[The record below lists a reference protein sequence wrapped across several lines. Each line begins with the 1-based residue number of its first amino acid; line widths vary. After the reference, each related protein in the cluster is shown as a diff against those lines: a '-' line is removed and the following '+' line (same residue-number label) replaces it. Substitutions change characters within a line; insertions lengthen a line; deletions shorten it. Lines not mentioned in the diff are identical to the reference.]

1 VLLIGIAFVT
11 VMAIVHARGGALP
24 LRKSDGGNGSP
35 MILFGGQFG
44 IRSVV
49 CLGVKFCCSFVGF
62 GFFYWGRCGIRRV
75 VCLDVKF
82 RCSLVGLD
90 FIGVNHITNLNR

>member
-49 CLGVKFCCSFVGF
+49 CLGVKF
-62 GFFYWGRCGIRRV
+62 
-75 VCLDVKF
+75 
-82 RCSLVGLD
+82 
-90 FIGVNHITNLNR
+90 